1 MKLSF
6 EMKTETD
13 CEIDFYNEK
22 TLEMERWFVEA
33 DDIRHIVSLIKEE
46 FGDPAYTMDNYF

>member
-22 TLEMERWFVEA
+22 TLEMERWFVDP